1 MLNNKKIFDCIPF
14 YQSNLLFE
22 LRIKTLD
29 HLVDK
34 FIVCEATK
42 THAGEKK
49 ELCFDLKKFQKI
61 TNKIEYIVVDDM
73 PNKSNFKDEKY
84 PLYNYQINA
93 LSKGISKA
101 NDEDLILVSDED
113 EIPNP
118 ESINNFDFNKNKYGI
133 FMQKIFYYKL
143 NIQNKSEAGGNKW
156 PGSRICFKKNLKK
169 FSWFRALKAK
179 DKHSPFW
186 KFWKEKKIDLIEN
199 GGWHF
204 TYLMDYKKISKKIK
218 SSEHSEFNKFDFTDI
233 NNIKRRVENLIDP
246 FDRSFMLNKINIDD
260 TYPKYII
267 DNQDYYEEWI
277 LK

>member
-22 LRIKTLD
+22 LRVKTLD

-61 TNKIEYIVVDDM
+61 TNKIVYIIVDDM
-73 PNKSNFKDEKY
+73 PDKATLKGEKY

-93 LSKGISKA
+93 LSKGIVDAGSK
-101 NDEDLILVSDED
+101 DLILVSDED

-118 ESINNFDFNKNKYGI
+118 ESINNFDYKKNKYGI

-143 NIQNKSEAGGNKW
+143 NIQNKSEADGNKW
-156 PGSRICFKKNLKK
+156 PGSRICFKENLKN
-169 FSWFRALKAK
+169 FSWFRALKTK
-179 DKHSPFW
+179 DKYSAFW

-204 TYLMDYKKISKKIK
+204 TYLMDYKKISNKIK
-218 SSEHSEFNKFDFTDI
+218 SSEHSEYNKFDFTNI
-233 NNIKRRVENLIDP
+233 NNIKYRVENLIDP
-246 FDRSFMLNKINIDD
+246 FDRNFSLDKINIDN
-260 TYPKYII
+260 TYPKYIV
-267 DNQDYYEEWI
+267 DNQNYYEEWI